1 MEKQSILLGIFSFL
15 TICLLAQTQGLPSQP
30 VPGKC
35 YVRTISPVQFD
46 TLEKRVMIRPA
57 YTTFQKLPAEYKT
70 IEERIVIKPATKRYV
85 PYPAEFRTITDTML
99 IEEGPSEITV
109 NAPKF
114 KSMTEDIEVRPK
126 TMGLEWRTTL
136 DDCESKDPRD
146 CMVLQYVEHPAE
158 FKRVDVQ
165 VLDQTANYVAS
176 PKKGKFTT
184 IKRQVVVKEAG
195 YDVVEV
201 PAEFATVTKKVLVK
215 DEELVKVEV
224 PSEYII
230 EPVLVL
236 KDPGGVEKWEE
247 IDCALTEANLLP
259 INFEAGSARLSLEAR
274 SIIDAKLLKL
284 MKDRPNIRVE
294 IAVHTDS
301 RGAADVNQSLSQAR
315 AESVVNYLVGRGTQ
329 RSRLVAKGYGESRL
343 KNRCTDSVVCSESEH
358 AANRRTEFRVLSN

>member
-1 MEKQSILLGIFSFL
+1 MEKQSILLGICS
-15 TICLLAQTQGLPSQP
+15 LLAINLIGQSDGLPSKP
-30 VPGKC
+30 EPGKC
-35 YVRTISPVQFD
+35 YVRTVTAMQFD

-57 YTTFQKLPAEYKT
+57 YTTFQKLPAEYRT
-70 IEERIVIKPATKRYV
+70 VEERIVIKPATKRYV
-85 PYPAEFRTITDTML
+85 PYPAEFKTVTDTML
-99 IEEGPSEITV
+99 IEEGPAEITV

-126 TMGLEWRTTL
+126 TTGLEWKTSL
-136 DDCESKDPRD
+136 EDCESKDPRD

-165 VLDQTANYVAS
+165 VMDQTANYTIA

-195 YDVVEV
+195 CDVVEV
-201 PAEFATVTKKVLVK
+201 PAEFATVTKQVLVK

-224 PSEYII
+224 PNEYII

-247 IDCALTEANLLP
+247 IDCALTDNNLLP
-259 INFEAGSARLSLEAR
+259 ISFESGNARLSIEAR
-274 SIIDAKLLKL
+274 SIVDAKLLKL
-284 MKDRPNIRVE
+284 MKDKPNIRVE
-294 IAVHTDS
+294 IAAHTDS
-301 RGAADVNQSLSQAR
+301 RGAADANQSLSQAR
-315 AESVVNYLVGRGTQ
+315 AESVLNYLVGRGIQ
-329 RSRLVAKGYGESRL
+329 RSRLVAKGYGESKL
-343 KNRCTDSVVCSESEH
+343 KNRCADGVECAEGEH